1 MCVHVHVHMCN
12 CRSTVR
18 GQKLTEDVYLYGNPS
33 HFETESLTES
43 GAYWFIWAAWVTGQW
58 TPESDDLHIPCP
70 SPENTCVYVTIPRF
84 YMDRDLNSNPQAFA
98 EHLNHQMTFQA
109 IVQYVRLKKWTEK
122 SLIIKF
128 SNYFLLLPGK
138 FLGVI
143 LISVFPRLHKSSF
156 RIFLGYCYEL

>member
-43 GAYWFIWAAWVTGQW
+43 GAYWFIWAAWLTGQW

-109 IVQYVRLKKWTEK
+109 IVQYVRLKNGQKNPLLSNSPITFYCFQEN
-122 SLIIKF
+122 SLVSYSF
-128 SNYFLLLPGK
+128 LYFQGFTNHHLE
-138 FLGVI
+138 F
-143 LISVFPRLHKSSF
+143 F
-156 RIFLGYCYEL
+156 